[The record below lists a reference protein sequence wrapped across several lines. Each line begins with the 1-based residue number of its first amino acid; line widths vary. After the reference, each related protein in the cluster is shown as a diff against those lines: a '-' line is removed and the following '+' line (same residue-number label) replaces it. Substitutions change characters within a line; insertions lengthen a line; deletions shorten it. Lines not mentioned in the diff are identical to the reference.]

1 MLAEVEA
8 FGKDKEHFYIVP
20 DYTTEEQGKKIVEIF
35 GSSRLLTGGSGLL
48 KHLAD
53 RCRERYDCFCEEE
66 ILSWTVGKGI
76 ALCGSCSTASGRQCR
91 DYEKKH
97 SAVVLYPSGL
107 LEKPCTVD
115 EVWEQV
121 AANPDEEYLIYSAGA
136 TDPKSRSYKSR
147 ARSRKKHQQCWKNMA

>member
-1 MLAEVEA
+1 M
-8 FGKDKEHFYIVP
+8 
-20 DYTTEEQGKKIVEIF
+20 
-35 GSSRLLTGGSGLL
+35 
-48 KHLAD
+48 
-53 RCRERYDCFCEEE
+53 
-66 ILSWTVGKGI
+66 GKGI

-147 ARSRKKHQQCWKNMA
+147 EEAEKASAVLEKTMAELGGGHMIMDIPVS